1 MKYSKRICDKIFNLL
16 SSDDYTIEEI
26 CTQVG
31 ISRETYNVW
40 KNQKPDF
47 SDMLKKANDTRMEF
61 FKTEARRSMAKKIKG
76 YDYEEVHTT
85 MVESKETQPDGSVTI
100 KPRIKEQKKVKKHVP
115 PDTAALIFTL
125 TNTDP
130 ENFKNSQFI
139 DHRIDIDKEKAK
151 VASLFPS
158 EEEFD
163 EQFNKPESEKP

>member
-1 MKYSKRICDKIFNLL
+1 MKYSKRISDKIFKLI
-16 SSDDYTIEEI
+16 STDDYTVAEI
-26 CTQVG
+26 CKNVRLAE
-31 ISRETYNVW
+31 STYYQW
-40 KNQKPDF
+40 KLDHPEF
-47 SDMLKKANDTRMEF
+47 SEMLKKANDIRMEF
-61 FKTEARRSMAKKIKG
+61 FKTEARKSMAKKIKG

-85 MVESKETQPDGSVTI
+85 VVDKDG
-100 KPRIKEQKKVKKHVP
+100 KPQIKEQKKVKKHVP

-151 VASLFPS
+151 VASLFPT

-163 EQFNKPESEKP
+163 EQFNNQDKQEQQ

>member
-1 MKYSKRICDKIFNLL
+1 MKYSKSIQDKIFKLL
-16 SSDDYTIEEI
+16 SSDDYTVEELCI
-26 CTQVG
+26 NVG
-31 ISRETYNVW
+31 ISEAIFYKW
-40 KNQKPDF
+40 KNDKVEF
-47 SDMLKKANDTRMEF
+47 LEMLKKANDIRMEF

-85 MVESKETQPDGSVTI
+85 IVDKDGA
-100 KPRIKEQKKVKKHVP
+100 PRIKEQKKVKKHVP

-163 EQFNKPESEKP
+163 EVFNKQENNESK